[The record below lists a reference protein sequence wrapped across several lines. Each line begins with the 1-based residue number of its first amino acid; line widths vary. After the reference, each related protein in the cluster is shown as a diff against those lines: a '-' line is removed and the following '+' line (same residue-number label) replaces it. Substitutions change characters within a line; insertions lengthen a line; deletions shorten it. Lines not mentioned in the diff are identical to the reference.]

1 MHKTCQERYRTAGS
15 HQAQL
20 LYPPLLGVRLP
31 LLASRQLFIVQIH
44 DYCPH
49 MSMAMFL
56 SHNGKHEAKQGL
68 LGHVQSGDPEIHHIY
83 PRLPRSTSV
92 LGACSFQR
100 LLFLLIICHS
110 VGMSLISSPLQGR
123 HQKDQSRCPGIHFL
137 CASASLRLTQTN
149 SRLQVP
155 WAPFSDRVFQ
165 LRTLI
170 WLQAQDTPAL
180 TSDTCTSSRN
190 EAPPCWNLSASL
202 GQGESWA
209 LYLCI
214 MLPVLNSTFCL
225 HITAATCIL

>member
-137 CASASLRLTQTN
+137 CASASLRLTQTAG
-149 SRLQVP
+149 SKCP
-155 WAPFSDRVFQ
+155 GPPFLTEFSSSGHSSGYR
-165 LRTLI
+165 LRTPQPSPQIHVHHPEMRPL
-170 WLQAQDTPAL
+170 PAG
-180 TSDTCTSSRN
+180 TSVP
-190 EAPPCWNLSASL
+190 A
-202 GQGESWA
+202 
-209 LYLCI
+209 
-214 MLPVLNSTFCL
+214 
-225 HITAATCIL
+225 